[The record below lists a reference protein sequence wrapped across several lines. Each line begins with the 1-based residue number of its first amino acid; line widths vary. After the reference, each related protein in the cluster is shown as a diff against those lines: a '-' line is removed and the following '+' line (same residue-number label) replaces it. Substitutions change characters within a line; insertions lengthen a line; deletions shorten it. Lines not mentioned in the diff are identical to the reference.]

1 MNWNWSVTH
10 VVAEAEVRG
19 AVGSVCS
26 FSGLG
31 KELCPVLLNLVV
43 KLCQNLCLTA
53 FVKADVKLSQRKE

>member
-10 VVAEAEVRG
+10 VVVEAEVRG

-43 KLCQNLCLTA
+43 KLCREDRVSRIC
-53 FVKADVKLSQRKE
+53 KR